1 MNFARQ
7 NEEFTEI
14 DRLVVML
21 LQRSPSKTDSNK
33 QSNKKQNTR
42 DYVGRL
48 IFFPNH
54 LLIA

>member
-1 MNFARQ
+1 MNFASQ
-7 NEEFTEI
+7 NEEYTEI
-14 DRLVVML
+14 DSLVIKL
-21 LQRSPSKTDSNK
+21 LQHSPSKTDSNK